1 MKAVIIDDETRARNL
16 LSTILKDYCPEVE
29 SFEQAPNLLD
39 GVALIRKTQPDV
51 VFLDVDMPDHL
62 GIEIGNFLSVE
73 ELNFYII
80 FTTAHSRYA
89 TKAFELNALDY
100 LLKPLRPKQV
110 REAVHKAACKV
121 NNDSIQEQ
129 LLELKST
136 IEKNSFKKI
145 GLPITEGVIFVNLD
159 EIICIEAD
167 GMYSKVYLSGGK
179 KTQLISKPLK
189 HFLTILEEVN
199 NFYKPHR
206 SFIINMQHI
215 QQYVKKDGHYIIME
229 NDLMVNLSK
238 HRKDDFVQKLNL
250 LM

>member
-1 MKAVIIDDETRARNL
+1 MKAIIIDDESRARNL
-16 LSTILKDYCPEVE
+16 LSTILKDYCPEVK
-29 SFEQAPNLLD
+29 SFEEAPSLLE
-39 GVALIRKTQPDV
+39 GVALIRKIQPNI

-62 GIEIGNFLSVE
+62 GIEIGNFLSTE

-110 REAVHKAACKV
+110 REAVYKAACKV
-121 NNDSIQEQ
+121 NNDSVREQ
-129 LLELKST
+129 LQELRNT
-136 IEKNSFKKI
+136 IQKNNFKKI
-145 GLPITEGVIFVNLD
+145 ALPISDGVLFVNLED
-159 EIICIEAD
+159 IVCIEAD
-167 GMYSKVYLSGGK
+167 GMYSKVYLTDKK

-189 HFLTILEEVN
+189 HFLNILEEMPY
-199 NFYKPHR
+199 FYKPHR

-229 NDLMVNLSK
+229 NDLIVNLSK
-238 HRKDDFVQKLNL
+238 HRKDEFVEKLNQL
-250 LM
+250 I